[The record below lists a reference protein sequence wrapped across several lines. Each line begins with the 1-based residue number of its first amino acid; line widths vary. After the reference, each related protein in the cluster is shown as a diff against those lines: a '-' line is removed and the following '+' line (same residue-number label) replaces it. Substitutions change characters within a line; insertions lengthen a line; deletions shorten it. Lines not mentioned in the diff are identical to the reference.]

1 MTFTAKRNIKVE
13 NYRILK
19 DTQVTV
25 FRAISTTEVK
35 MVEVIY
41 AGGNFMASES
51 LINKYFTKNV

>member
-13 NYRILK
+13 NTRILK
-19 DTQVTV
+19 GSEITV

-41 AGGNFMASES
+41 DNGNFMATES
-51 LINKYFTKNV
+51 LINKYFTKNI